1 MKKLISILFVLI
13 ILIAVVILT
22 LYNSEDVIFSFVK
35 IKYEVP
41 IAIVMIVSLS
51 IGVLAGVSLFIPDII
66 QNKKTKRK
74 TKLHEKEKNKVIKNT
89 KNEKKIKEQV
99 NNKIDSLE

>member
-1 MKKLISILFVLI
+1 MKKLISIIFVLI
-13 ILIAVVILT
+13 VLIGVVILT

-35 IKYEVP
+35 VKYEVP

-51 IGVLAGVSLFIPDII
+51 VGVLAGVSLFIPDII
-66 QNKKTKRK
+66 QNKKDKRK
-74 TKLHEKEKNKVIKNT
+74 INFHEKEKMKVLKKT
-89 KNEKKIKEQV
+89 KNEKKIKAQV